1 MTFFYIIISILI
13 TTLIFISCT
22 TSKNIQSIKPEPSMT
37 NRVIQNSKI
46 SYIGLPIEIGL
57 KDLEKQMNLI
67 LTGLIYEDSIMEDD
81 NIMLKMWKTND
92 IKINEN
98 HGKIHSEIP
107 VKIWLK
113 FKYGTDFLGLN
124 DTRVLNMEGIFY
136 FKSNVALKNWKI
148 TTISEL
154 IDYKWNSSPTIEVA
168 GKKVSVTYILN
179 PAINIFKNKL
189 TKKIDSAIVEMA
201 DYKDYVIEA
210 LDTLSKPYLI
220 NDQYEVWLK
229 INPLEL
235 YSTQAYLKNNKV
247 VLGLALKCSLLT
259 VIGNRPLPGFDKAKL
274 KIQNI
279 EKITDKF
286 EAYLAGVATYKDASR
301 IITNNFKDVEF
312 KSNGAKI
319 KIMNVDMW
327 YKEEKVVLAL
337 TVSGSIKGTIY
348 LTGKPKYNSEK
359 SVIYFDDLQYIV
371 DTKNILTKFADWM
384 LGDIILNKIN
394 SYCTISIC
402 ENLEIAKKEMMNYFN
417 NYSPISG
424 VFVNGTIA
432 AMDFEN
438 IEIGNDAI
446 IAFLKVTGKVN
457 VKVDGF

>member
-1 MTFFYIIISILI
+1 MAVLYILI
-13 TTLIFISCT
+13 VVFISTIFFISCT
-22 TSKNIQSIKPEPSMT
+22 TSKNINSIKPEPSIS

-46 SYIGLPIEIGL
+46 SYIGMPVEIGL
-57 KDLEKQMNLI
+57 KDLEKQMNSI
-67 LTGLIYEDSIMEDD
+67 LTGLIYEDSIIEDD
-81 NIMLKMWKTND
+81 NILLKMWKTND
-92 IKINEN
+92 IKIIEKE
-98 HGKIHSEIP
+98 GKIFSEVP
-107 VKIWLK
+107 VKIWMK

-124 DTRVLNMEGIFY
+124 DTRVLNLKGIFS
-136 FKSNVALKNWKI
+136 FKSNVALKNWKMS
-148 TTISEL
+148 TISEL

-168 GKKVSVTYILN
+168 GKKVAVTYILN

-189 TKKIDSAIVEMA
+189 TKKIDLAIGEMA
-201 DYKDYVIEA
+201 DYKDYVIDA

-235 YSTQAYLKNNKV
+235 YSTQAYLKSNKV

-259 VIGNRPLPGFDKAKL
+259 VIGNQPSSGFDKSKL
-274 KIQNI
+274 RIQNI

-319 KIMNVDMW
+319 KILNVDMW

-348 LTGKPKYNSEK
+348 LTGKPKYNNEK

-371 DTKNILTKFADWM
+371 DTKNVLTKFADWM

-402 ENLEIAKKEMMNYFN
+402 ENLEQAKKEMMNYFN

-424 VFVNGTIA
+424 IYVNGTVTTL
-432 AMDFEN
+432 DFEN

-446 IAFLKVTGKVN
+446 IAFLKVAGKVN
-457 VKVDGF
+457 IKVDGL